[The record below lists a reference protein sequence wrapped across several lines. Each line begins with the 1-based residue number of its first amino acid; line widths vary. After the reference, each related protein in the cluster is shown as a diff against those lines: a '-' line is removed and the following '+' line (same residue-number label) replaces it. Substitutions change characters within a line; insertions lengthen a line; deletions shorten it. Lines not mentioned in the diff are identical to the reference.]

1 MTPMRAETRDRRR
14 PPVPTRTQS
23 PIASPVAILG
33 TRFSG
38 RDSPGAFLG
47 AVLGAFLLVAL
58 LACGDRAQTSLDPNL
73 GAEVGDVAL
82 ARHLAE
88 RQTTVPS
95 RAEAGRVARAIEARA
110 VREGA
115 GERAA
120 DLYALAAGIA
130 ERTWRVAGDDRDGI
144 WALTLLHSA
153 SGSAQS
159 NAACDFALRAGRL
172 AGELAHDA
180 SRTFA
185 ELVDVRR
192 RFAARGR
199 PSAADA
205 DDCLGEL
212 EQTLSSLVAFR
223 PVEEPEPSEA
233 PAASAGVAVSTPHP
247 PQIARLDVWPG
258 RDSTRVVIVLDRPG
272 TYRTGDEVIAG
283 TTTPQTFVDLDG
295 VDLGRAVPEMVLRG
309 IVNRVRAQPTST
321 GSRVTLDLEGQA
333 WRRTFVMMEPYRI
346 VVDVA
351 RQPPFSDRGLRQVSR
366 IVLDA
371 GHGGK
376 DTGAIGQGG
385 TLEKE
390 VTLEI
395 ADRAARVLRAEG
407 LDVLLTRDDDRF
419 VSLEERT
426 ARANAFS
433 ADLFVSI
440 HCNASEGRT
449 RRGLETYVLDTTRD
463 EMASQISA
471 RENAT
476 TPGATAELA
485 SMLSSMRLADQ
496 AERSNHFARVLERSG
511 LATLRMRFPDTVDGG
526 VHPAAFYVLTGARMP
541 AALVETGYIS
551 NPIEEQRLD
560 MQEYRQLLADSI
572 VNAVK
577 AYREGR

>member
-1 MTPMRAETRDRRR
+1 M
-14 PPVPTRTQS
+14 
-23 PIASPVAILG
+23 IAAPDCTDKTGVAM
-33 TRFSG
+33 
-38 RDSPGAFLG
+38 AC
-47 AVLGAFLLVAL
+47 LLAAL
-58 LACGDRAQTSLDPNL
+58 LDCRDHAPTNSDPDL
-73 GAEVGDVAL
+73 AAAVGEVAL
-82 ARHLAE
+82 ARGLAE
-88 RQTTVPS
+88 GRTTMPS
-95 RAEAGRVARAIEARA
+95 RTEAVSVARAIEARA

-130 ERTWRVAGDDRDGI
+130 ERTWRVAGDDQDGA
-144 WALTLLHSA
+144 WALTLFRSA
-153 SGSAQS
+153 GRAPS
-159 NAACDFALRAGRL
+159 NGACDSDLRAGRL

-180 SRTFA
+180 STTYA

-192 RFAARGR
+192 RFAGLGGPKAT
-199 PSAADA
+199 AV
-205 DDCLGEL
+205 DDCLREL
-212 EQTLSSLVAFR
+212 ERTLSSLVAFR
-223 PVEEPEPSEA
+223 PAGERDSNEA
-233 PAASAGVAVSTPHP
+233 SPAAAGLDELSRIGLGASAAGAVSMLP
-247 PQIARLDVWPG
+247 PQIARVDAWPG

-272 TYRTGDEVIAG
+272 TYRTGDEVIGG
-283 TTTPQTFVDLDG
+283 TTTPRTFVDLDG
-295 VDLGRAVPEMVLRG
+295 VDLGRAPPEMIEHG
-309 IVNRVRAQPTST
+309 IVTRIRAQPTTT

-351 RQPPFSDRGLRQVSR
+351 RHPPFSDRDLRQVSR
-366 IVLDA
+366 VVLDA

-376 DTGAIGQGG
+376 DAGAIGQGG

-390 VTLEI
+390 VTLEV
-395 ADRAARVLRAEG
+395 ADRAARVLRAQG
-407 LDVLLTRDDDRF
+407 LEVLLTRDDDRF

-463 EMASQISA
+463 EIAEQISA

-476 TPGATAELA
+476 TQAATAELA

-496 AERSNHFARVLERSG
+496 AERSNHFARLLERSG
-511 LATLRMRFPDTVDGG
+511 LAALRMRYPDTVDGG
-526 VHPAAFYVLTGARMP
+526 VHSAAFYVLAGARMP
-541 AALVETGYIS
+541 AALVETSYIS
-551 NPIEEQRLD
+551 STIEEQRLD
-560 MQEYRQLLADSI
+560 TQEYRQLLADSI
-572 VNAVK
+572 VNAIR